1 MEEKCRGREDNKYYE
16 EVDIVTRVFLLYRT
30 AILGRV
36 TVKRI
41 HMEQGVAW

>member
-1 MEEKCRGREDNKYYE
+1 MEEKCRGRENNEYYE
-16 EVDIVTRVFLLYRT
+16 EVGIVTRVFISYRT

-41 HMEQGVAW
+41 YMEQGVVW